1 MGKKSQR
8 DEIISFAMEQY
19 GAESEYPWEKLP
31 MYCVLR
37 HSENRKWYALI
48 MDIPGERID
57 PRMKGE
63 RVDILNLRID
73 PEEGAFLR
81 QEPGFYPAYHM
92 HRENWI
98 TIILDGTVGIE
109 TILPLLKES
118 WSLTLKKAVS
128 RKSPE
133 RGSRD
138 WLAPANPAY
147 YEIDRAIDESLPDGT
162 FIWKQSTNINPGN
175 IVWLYETA
183 PVSGIICRALVT
195 ETDIP
200 YEHSDG
206 HVTVRKVMRLRL
218 TDDLRKSP
226 VPLAFLKEHGV
237 SVVRGQRTV
246 PYSLKSALGKLIHE

>member
-1 MGKKSQR
+1 MEDDKRKGSMGKKSQR

-19 GAESEYPWEKLP
+19 GAEPEYPWEKLP

-109 TILPLLKES
+109 TILPLLKEI
-118 WSLTLKKAVS
+118 
-128 RKSPE
+128 E
-133 RGSRD
+133 RD
-138 WLAPANPAY
+138 H
-147 YEIDRAIDESLPDGT
+147 
-162 FIWKQSTNINPGN
+162 FVK
-175 IVWLYETA
+175 
-183 PVSGIICRALVT
+183 
-195 ETDIP
+195 
-200 YEHSDG
+200 
-206 HVTVRKVMRLRL
+206 
-218 TDDLRKSP
+218 
-226 VPLAFLKEHGV
+226 
-237 SVVRGQRTV
+237 
-246 PYSLKSALGKLIHE
+246 